1 MENFSF
7 LLERSFVELVDKRA
21 DARDW
26 KKGEFAKMVWP
37 DAPAKA
43 AAAKWSAMFY
53 ARFIRL
59 VSKYSDRPDDA
70 GKLTRRLIDEMDH
83 MWLFL
88 KEAGVAPTNNHA
100 ERLLRFAVLWRKASF
115 GTVSEKG
122 GRFAERILSL
132 RQTCR
137 LRGKRI
143 FPVLVDAMAKGLG
156 DMAFA
161 GAARCRRPPQ

>member
-1 MENFSF
+1 M
-7 LLERSFVELVDKRA
+7 
-21 DARDW
+21 
-26 KKGEFAKMVWP
+26 
-37 DAPAKA
+37 AKA
-43 AAAKWSAMFY
+43 PPTVGAWNMFY

-83 MWLFL
+83 LWLFL
-88 KEAGVAPTNNHA
+88 KEADVAPTNNHA

-137 LRGKRI
+137 LRGKSI
-143 FPVLVDAMAKGLG
+143 FPVLVDAMTAF
-156 DMAFA
+156 FA
-161 GAARCRRPPQ
+161 GTSPETAWVQEGKNWLYERTPLEFPRRAFIDP